1 MSLTKVGK
9 FKEHIDP
16 LYELGYRTFAPELW
30 KLTGLCNYSS
40 EEDKP
45 EINEAFLLPFG
56 SCVSRKGVV
65 YPDERD
71 DLELAEVF
79 RVKAVSEKTFP
90 WGRKIHLE
98 YTQWTSNSRLRKLFT
113 ETQVNK

>member
-1 MSLTKVGK
+1 MSLTKVEK

-16 LYELGYRTFAPELW
+16 LYELGYRTFVPELW

-45 EINEAFLLPFG
+45 VINNAFLLPFG
-56 SCVSRKGVV
+56 SYISHKGMVH
-65 YPDERD
+65 PDEWD

-90 WGRKIHLE
+90 WGNKIHLE
-98 YTQWTSNSRLRKLFT
+98 YTQGTNNSRLIKLFT
-113 ETQVNK
+113 KATGE